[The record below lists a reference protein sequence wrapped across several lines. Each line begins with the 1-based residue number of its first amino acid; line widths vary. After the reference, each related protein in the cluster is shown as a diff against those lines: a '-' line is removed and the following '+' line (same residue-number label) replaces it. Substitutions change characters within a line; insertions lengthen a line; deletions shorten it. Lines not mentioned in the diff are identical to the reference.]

1 MAFGFDQLSNQEA
14 ASLDLRFLLIPLA
27 AVLVVL
33 AFPVR
38 RSVGRSRREKKFRQ
52 ENTNRAVIAAYLH
65 LKKLEHWGGQLPD
78 EVAELAKKAKFSPH
92 TLTEEERAT
101 AVEAAR
107 TISAQVDKALPWYK
121 RFCCRY
127 ILGLC

>member
-1 MAFGFDQLSNQEA
+1 MWRSDQWKDYE
-14 ASLDLRFLLIPLA
+14 LIDC
-27 AVLVVL
+27 
-33 AFPVR
+33 
-38 RSVGRSRREKKFRQ
+38 GRGE
-52 ENTNRAVIAAYLH
+52 
-65 LKKLEHWGGQLPD
+65 KLERWGGQMPD

-92 TLTEEERAT
+92 TLTEEERT
-101 AVEAAR
+101 TVVEAAR

>member
-1 MAFGFDQLSNQEA
+1 M
-14 ASLDLRFLLIPLA
+14 
-27 AVLVVL
+27 
-33 AFPVR
+33 
-38 RSVGRSRREKKFRQ
+38 
-52 ENTNRAVIAAYLH
+52 
-65 LKKLEHWGGQLPD
+65 
-78 EVAELAKKAKFSPH
+78 AELAKKAKFSPH
-92 TLTEEERAT
+92 TLTEEERST